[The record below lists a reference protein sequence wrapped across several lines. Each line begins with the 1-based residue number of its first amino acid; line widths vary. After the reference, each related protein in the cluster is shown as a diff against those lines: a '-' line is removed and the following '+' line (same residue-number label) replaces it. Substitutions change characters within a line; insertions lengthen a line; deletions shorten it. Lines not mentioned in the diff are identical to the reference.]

1 MVDPA
6 VNKVL
11 SGCHKSRVTILVRDC
26 VGGRHL
32 VGAGAQLGTSTGKV
46 SSFTTV
52 VTPPISRVLYWP
64 LDGLL
69 SLHILA
75 SWCIGLSDIGA

>member
-1 MVDPA
+1 MVDPTT
-6 VNKVL
+6 NEVL
-11 SGCHKSRVTILVRDC
+11 SGCHESGVTIPVRDC
-26 VGGRHL
+26 IGGRCL
-32 VGAGAQLGTSTGKV
+32 DGAGAWLGTSIIKV

-52 VTPPISRVLYWP
+52 VTHPISGVLYWP

-75 SWCIGLSDIGA
+75 S